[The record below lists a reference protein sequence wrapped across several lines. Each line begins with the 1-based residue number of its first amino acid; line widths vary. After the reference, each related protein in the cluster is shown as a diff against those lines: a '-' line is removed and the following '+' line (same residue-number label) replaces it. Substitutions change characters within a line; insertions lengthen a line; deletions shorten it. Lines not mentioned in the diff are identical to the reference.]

1 MNKFYTLPT
10 AVQWIIAITM
20 LLFLVFV
27 MGVWSDLSSESVFG
41 FLVLFFVVPFFQFLI
56 TPFFKLIGTYHYL
69 SPMLL
74 VFAASDKKYDLHNGT
89 SFDYLMVMR
98 GTPKGTKW
106 RQRILAYYIEGLL
119 EIVRRI
125 EENQLPNNIKIRG
138 SSYFFSDRTVKRLG
152 FELGAASG
160 VEKFN
165 IFLNY
170 LDLLWMYS
178 AAHGKLTFP
187 NLKNIKTAKISGED
201 LVGNKDKLLSLYSFL
216 QRSRQDIRVTK
227 GSS

>member
-1 MNKFYTLPT
+1 MNKFYTLPP
-10 AVQWIIAITM
+10 ALQWIVAITM
-20 LLFLVFV
+20 LLILLFV
-27 MGVWSDLSSESVFG
+27 MGIWSDLASESILG
-41 FLVLFFVVPFFQFLI
+41 LLVLFLVIPLFHLLI
-56 TPFFKLIGTYHYL
+56 TPFFKLIGTYQYL

-98 GTPKGTKW
+98 GTPKGAKW
-106 RQRILAYYIEGLL
+106 RQKILAYYMEGLL

-125 EENQLPNNIKIRG
+125 EENELPPTIEIRG

-152 FELGAASG
+152 FELDVAGG
-160 VEKFN
+160 IEKFN

-187 NLKNIKTAKISGED
+187 NLKNIKTAKISGQD
-201 LVGNKDKLLSLYSFL
+201 LVANKDQLLRLYAFL
-216 QRSRQDIRVTK
+216 QRAKQNTTITEPS
-227 GSS
+227 

>member
-10 AVQWIIAITM
+10 AVQWIVAIIM

-27 MGVWSDLSSESVFG
+27 MGAWSDLTSESTIG
-41 FLVLFFVVPFFQFLI
+41 FFVIFFVVPLFQFLI
-56 TPFFKLIGTYHYL
+56 TPFFKLIGTYKYL

-98 GTPKGTKW
+98 GTPRGTKW
-106 RQRILAYYIEGLL
+106 RQKVLGYYMEGLL
-119 EIVRRI
+119 EIIRRI
-125 EENQLPNNIKIRG
+125 EQQQLPTTIVVRG
-138 SSYFFSDRTVKRLG
+138 SSYFFSDRTVERLG
-152 FELGAASG
+152 FELSAASG
-160 VEKFN
+160 FEKVN

-187 NLKNIKTAKISGED
+187 NLKNIKTAKISGKD
-201 LVGNKDKLLSLYSFL
+201 LVANKDKLMSLYLFL
-216 QRSRQDIRVTK
+216 QRSQEKTAVVN
-227 GSS
+227 S

>member
-10 AVQWIIAITM
+10 AVQWIVAIIM

-27 MGVWSDLSSESVFG
+27 MGSWSDLTKQSKLG
-41 FLVLFFVVPFFQFLI
+41 FLVIFFVVPLFQFLI

-74 VFAASDKKYDLHNGT
+74 VFSASDKKYDLHNGT

-98 GTPKGTKW
+98 GTPRGTKW
-106 RQRILAYYIEGLL
+106 RQKILGYYMEGLL
-119 EIVRRI
+119 EIIRRI
-125 EENQLPNNIKIRG
+125 EEEQLPITIKVRG
-138 SSYFFSDRTVKRLG
+138 SSYFFSDRTAERLG
-152 FELGAASG
+152 FELAAAGG

-178 AAHGKLTFP
+178 VAHGKLTFP
-187 NLKNIKTAKISGED
+187 NLNNIKTAKISGKD
-201 LVGNKDKLLSLYSFL
+201 LVANKDKLMSLYLFL
-216 QRSRQDIRVTK
+216 QRSQEETAVTT
-227 GSS
+227 S

>member
-1 MNKFYTLPT
+1 MNRFYTLPIT
-10 AVQWIIAITM
+10 IQWIVAITM
-20 LLFLVFV
+20 LLFLIFV
-27 MGVWSDLSSESVFG
+27 MGLWSDLANESILG

-74 VFAASDKKYDLHNGT
+74 VFSASDKKYDLHNGT

-98 GTPKGTKW
+98 GTPKGAKW
-106 RQRILAYYIEGLL
+106 RQKILAYYMEGLL

-125 EENQLPNNIKIRG
+125 ENNQLPPTIEIRG

-152 FELGAASG
+152 FELAAAGG
-160 VEKFN
+160 VEKLN

-187 NLKNIKTAKISGED
+187 NLRNIKTAKILGQD
-201 LVGNKDKLLSLYSFL
+201 LVANKNILLNLYAFL
-216 QRSRQDIRVTK
+216 QRAQQNSTIAEP
-227 GSS
+227 S

>member
-1 MNKFYTLPT
+1 MNRFHTLPP
-10 AVQWIIAITM
+10 AIQWIVAITM

-27 MGVWSDLSSESVFG
+27 MGIWSDLTSESILG
-41 FLVLFFVVPFFQFLI
+41 LLVLFFVVPLFQFLI

-74 VFAASDKKYDLHNGT
+74 VFSASHKKYDLHNGT

-98 GTPKGTKW
+98 GTPKGAKW
-106 RQRILAYYIEGLL
+106 RQKILAYYIEGLL

-125 EENQLPNNIKIRG
+125 EENQLPATIEIRG

-152 FELGAASG
+152 FELDAAGS

-178 AAHGKLTFP
+178 MAYGKLTFP
-187 NLKNIKTAKISGED
+187 NLKNIKTAKTSGQN
-201 LVGNKDKLLSLYSFL
+201 LVANKDKLLSVYAFL
-216 QRSRQDIRVTK
+216 QRTQQNTAITEPS
-227 GSS
+227 